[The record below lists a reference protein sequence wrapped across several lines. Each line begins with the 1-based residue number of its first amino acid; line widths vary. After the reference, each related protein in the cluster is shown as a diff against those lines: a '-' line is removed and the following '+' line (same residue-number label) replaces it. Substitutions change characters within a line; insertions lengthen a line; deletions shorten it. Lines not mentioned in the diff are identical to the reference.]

1 MVDVDDV
8 REGKAIAE
16 ILGRYTYEYGRDIV
30 STWNDWLCWCCKVF
44 EWKDIDKA
52 GGIPQRFEKCKEDNP
67 MFFDAMCGWLELA
80 YENICKRGAYDAFG
94 ALYEANYQSSFKAK
108 SSGQFFTPTSVS
120 DMLARIAGNDKCK
133 RPTEELVTFN
143 DCACG
148 SGRTLLSAWNECD
161 KYNRNLFFA
170 GDLDAT
176 SVYMCALNF
185 MIHGMVGMVEKRD
198 ALTREWYFGF
208 VVNACK
214 VPFANDFSC
223 LQYYDNEE
231 EYGKAVR
238 CLRENAKI
246 WNCVDFRPRN
256 EEVSQDN
263 VKNAGEHQQCL
274 EKEEPKNDKK
284 PIQLSLFD

>member
-1 MVDVDDV
+1 
-8 REGKAIAE
+8 
-16 ILGRYTYEYGRDIV
+16 
-30 STWNDWLCWCCKVF
+30 
-44 EWKDIDKA
+44 
-52 GGIPQRFEKCKEDNP
+52 
-67 MFFDAMCGWLELA
+67 
-80 YENICKRGAYDAFG
+80 
-94 ALYEANYQSSFKAK
+94 
-108 SSGQFFTPTSVS
+108 
-120 DMLARIAGNDKCK
+120 
-133 RPTEELVTFN
+133 
-143 DCACG
+143 
-148 SGRTLLSAWNECD
+148 
-161 KYNRNLFFA
+161 
-170 GDLDAT
+170 
-176 SVYMCALNF
+176 